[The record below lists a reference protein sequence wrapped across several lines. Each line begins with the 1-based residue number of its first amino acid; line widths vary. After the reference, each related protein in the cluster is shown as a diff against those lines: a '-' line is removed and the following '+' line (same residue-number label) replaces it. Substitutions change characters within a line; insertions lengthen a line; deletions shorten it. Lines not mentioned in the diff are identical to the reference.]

1 MPFQCRFG
9 SSQPATT
16 AVRLD
21 RKVLRN
27 RQLHIFSAVVGN
39 NKKTQTMTKNIY
51 TEENGEYLKNN
62 PTWHVEDSPWKAKQ
76 IIKML
81 NRNPINPKSIAE
93 IGCGA
98 GEILNQ
104 LHLSMPNN
112 VSFTGYDISSDAI
125 SLAKTREKERLE
137 FKHENILETNT
148 RFDLLLMI
156 DVFEHVDD
164 YLGFLKLCKSKAKN
178 TIFHIP
184 LDISAQAI
192 LRNIL
197 MSVRNSVGHLHYF
210 MKETAIATLVDSGY
224 DIVDLFYTAGSLD
237 LPRKTLKSKIAV
249 LPRKLMFK
257 ANEDIAVKILGGFSL
272 LVLTKN

>member
-1 MPFQCRFG
+1 
-9 SSQPATT
+9 
-16 AVRLD
+16 
-21 RKVLRN
+21 
-27 RQLHIFSAVVGN
+27 
-39 NKKTQTMTKNIY
+39 MTEKIY

-104 LHLSMPNN
+104 LHLSMPN
-112 VSFTGYDISSDAI
+112 VLGFTGYDISSDAI

-137 FKHENILETNT
+137 FKHENFLETNA

-164 YLGFLKLCKSKAKN
+164 YLGFLKLCKTKAKN

-184 LDISAQAI
+184 LDISAQAV
-192 LRNIL
+192 LRNKL
-197 MSVRNSVGHLHYF
+197 MSGRNSVGHLHYF
-210 MKETAIATLVDSGY
+210 MKETALATLVDSGY
-224 DIVDLFYTAGSLD
+224 EIVDFFYTAGTLD

-257 ANEDIAVKILGGFSL
+257 ANEDIAAKILGGFSL

>member
-1 MPFQCRFG
+1 
-9 SSQPATT
+9 
-16 AVRLD
+16 
-21 RKVLRN
+21 
-27 RQLHIFSAVVGN
+27 
-39 NKKTQTMTKNIY
+39 MTEIIY
-51 TEENGEYLKNN
+51 TEEKGEYLKKN

-81 NRNPINPKSIAE
+81 KRNPINPTSIAE

-104 LHLSMPNN
+104 LHLSMPNYLR
-112 VSFTGYDISSDAI
+112 FTGYDISSDAI
-125 SLAKTREKERLE
+125 SLAKTREKERLK
-137 FKHENILETNT
+137 FMHENLLETNA

-184 LDISAQAI
+184 LDISAQGI
-192 LRNIL
+192 LRNKL
-197 MSVRNSVGHLHYF
+197 MDARNSVGHLHYF
-210 MKETAIATLVDSGY
+210 MKETALATLVDSGY
-224 DIVDLFYTAGSLD
+224 DIVDFFYTAGSLD
-237 LPRKTLKSKIAV
+237 LPTKTLRSKIAV

-257 ANEDIAVKILGGFSL
+257 LNEDIAVKLLGGFSL
-272 LVLTKN
+272 LVLTKKLKPSSKHLPT